1 MAPLSLSG
9 PSESVPADFAQL
21 LDLLGSRP
29 QPAVVFYGADDSRV
43 ELSGRVLANWAAKLI
58 GLFGEEYDFSAD
70 DVVLLDSP
78 AHWKAAAVL
87 LAASAMGA
95 EVAVGSADDPQVI
108 ITDRPAAWIGT
119 EELGQAEL
127 AALSAGMLDASFEE
141 ATGEALPA
149 WVLDISAETRQQPDQ
164 LLTPLEP
171 VVLPEAAEASSGP
184 LLVTGWQPDSAA
196 AMVGAWA
203 HSGVVVLFDGE
214 AGGPRWEQMRR
225 NEGLA

>member
-9 PSESVPADFAQL
+9 PTRSVPTDYSEL

-29 QPAVVFYGADDSRV
+29 QPAVVFYSADESRV
-43 ELSGRVLANWAAKLI
+43 ELSGRVLANWAVKLI
-58 GLFGEEYDFSAD
+58 GLLSEEYDLGEA

-95 EVAVGSADDPQVI
+95 EVAVGSADDAEVV
-108 ITDRPAAWIGT
+108 ITDRPRDWIGSPQ
-119 EELGQAEL
+119 LGQAEL
-127 AALSAGMLDASFEE
+127 GALSAGMLDASFEA

-149 WVLDISAETRQQPDQ
+149 WVLDISAETPQQPDQ
-164 LLTPLEP
+164 LLAPLDP
-171 VVLPEAAEASSGP
+171 VSLPETAQEAASP
-184 LLVTGWQPDSAA
+184 LVLTDWQPDSVP
-196 AMVGAWA
+196 AMVSTWA
-203 HSGVVVLFDGE
+203 HGGVVVLFEGE